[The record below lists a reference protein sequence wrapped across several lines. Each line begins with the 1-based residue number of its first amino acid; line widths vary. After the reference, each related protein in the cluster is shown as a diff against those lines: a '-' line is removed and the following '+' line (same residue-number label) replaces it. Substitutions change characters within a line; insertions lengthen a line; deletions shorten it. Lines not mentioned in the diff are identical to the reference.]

1 MPGPRRDA
9 QPPMSRPPRDARPTF
24 AEPRRDAQPPM
35 AGPRRDA
42 RPTFAERRAS
52 IAERRARR
60 AEVDDPAEVLEAAA
74 HLLENRSRTTADVR
88 RRLTDQGYQAAL
100 VERAVQRLVEL
111 GYLDDAA
118 FARAWVESRDRA
130 RPRGARALRD
140 ELRRKG
146 VTADD
151 AEAALAGRA
160 AGAERASDEDGSG
173 QPGELGATGPS
184 PALAPGERAD
194 SGAADE
200 AAAARLLARR
210 GAALSREPDPRRR
223 RQRAYAL
230 LARNGFDPS
239 VAASAVTA
247 WLAAGAGQPD
257 DPDDPDGEGVGS
269 P

>member
-9 QPPMSRPPRDARPTF
+9 RASL
-24 AEPRRDAQPPM
+24 
-35 AGPRRDA
+35 
-42 RPTFAERRAS
+42 AERRAS
-52 IAERRARR
+52 LAERRARR
-60 AEVDDPAEVLEAAA
+60 AEVDDPAEVLAAA
-74 HLLENRSRTTADVR
+74 ARLLENRSRTTAEIR
-88 RRLTDQGYQAAL
+88 RRLIDQGYRPVL
-100 VERAVQRLVEL
+100 IDGAVQRLTEL

-146 VTADD
+146 VAADD
-151 AEAALAGRA
+151 AEAALAARA
-160 AGAERASDEDGSG
+160 AGMAREGLDEDGAPSG
-173 QPGELGATGPS
+173 DGVAGALRDEP
-184 PALAPGERAD
+184 PAILAPGERAD
-194 SGAADE
+194 SAVADE

-210 GAALSREPDPRRR
+210 GAALAREGDPRRR

-239 VAASAVTA
+239 VAASAVMA
-247 WLAAGAGQPD
+247 WLAAGAGRPD
-257 DPDDPDGEGVGS
+257 DADDEGVGS